1 MDSDT
6 IMARY
11 PYLAAQAMEATGE
24 SDPQTAIEALL
35 ATQEAEGTPHTK
47 ATVEAAYSRLNA
59 RNKATVKELAEYL
72 IATRQNGEGTTV

>member
-1 MDSDT
+1 MMDSDT

-35 ATQEAEGTPHTK
+35 AEQGDMDTQHTAED
-47 ATVEAAYSRLNA
+47 AYSQLSG
-59 RNKATVKELAEYL
+59 RNRAVVKELIEY
-72 IATRQNGEGTTV
+72 IIDNWQNGEGATA